1 MHLLPK
7 ELKLAKLTELALRD
21 PPEFS
26 AVQVLPDERKAMA
39 DTLQLQQKEEK
50 GVILDQALLA
60 DDTVKRVLRG
70 IL

>member
-1 MHLLPK
+1 M
-7 ELKLAKLTELALRD
+7 KLAKLTELALRD